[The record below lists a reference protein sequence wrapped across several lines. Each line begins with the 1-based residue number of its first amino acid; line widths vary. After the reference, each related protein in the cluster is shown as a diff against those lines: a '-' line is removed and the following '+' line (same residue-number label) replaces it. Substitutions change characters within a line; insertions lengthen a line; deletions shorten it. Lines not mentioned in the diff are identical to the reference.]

1 MARHSAASIRRLGT
15 VSLVVLL
22 VVMAA
27 AFNLQK
33 FPGFK
38 GTDYHVQLADA
49 SGLHKG
55 NMVQVAGIR
64 VGRVSAI
71 HIGGDHVTVDVNVK
85 DATLGDKTQASVQVL
100 NLLGEKYLELTPKGS
115 GKMEGG
121 DTIPV
126 SRTNGSYDIVATLG
140 ELTTTTEAI
149 NVPRLSQAL
158 TTLGDTVNAASP
170 HIRST
175 FTGLSRISKAI
186 ATRDESIQQLLGRA
200 DRVTDLLSERRGDLV
215 TLMKQGEL
223 VFQELIARRQVI
235 HSLLVNAE
243 KLAVQLR
250 GVATDNQA
258 QIGDALKQLDT
269 ALRFLRGREKQID
282 DDADEPRPLR
292 LDPDQHHRHRPLV
305 RRLRPQPRQHREP
318 RRVQDGES
326 AGVMNRLQCPHD
338 RRRRGGRTPRCDLLR
353 LPGRGQSTQRVTA
366 YFDRT
371 VSLYKG
377 SEVRVMG
384 VNIGTVTAVV
394 PEGDRVRVSMEY
406 DAEYK
411 LPADAKAA
419 IVTPTLTAD
428 RFVQIAPAYTGGQV
442 MADNARIDLPKT
454 GTPVELDRIYQSL
467 SDLTQALGPNGANK
481 DGALNTLLTAGSKA
495 LRGNGSSA
503 TRRCSTC
510 RRPCRPSVT
519 AAVRCSTRSRT
530 CRS

>member
-1 MARHSAASIRRLGT
+1 M
-15 VSLVVLL
+15 LL

-64 VGRVSAI
+64 VGRVARSTSAA
-71 HIGGDHVTVDVNVK
+71 TTSPSTSNVK

-115 GKMEGG
+115 GKMDGG

-126 SRTNGSYDIVATLG
+126 SRTNGSYDIVATLS

-175 FTGLSRISKAI
+175 FTGLSRISQAI

-200 DRVTDLLSERRGDLV
+200 DRVTELLSQRRGDLV

-223 VFQELIARRQVI
+223 VFQELIARREVI

-269 ALRFLRGREKQID
+269 ALKFLRGREKQID
-282 DDADEPRPLR
+282 ETLTNLGPYASILINIIGTGPWFDAFVPNLGE
-292 LDPDQHHRHRPLV
+292 
-305 RRLRPQPRQHREP
+305 HREP

-326 AGVMNRLQCPHD
+326 AELMNRISS
-338 RRRRGGRTPRCDLLR
+338 RTIAVVAAVVLLAGDLLR
-353 LPGRGQSTQRVTA
+353 LPGRGRDAATSRRTST
-366 YFDRT
+366 
-371 VSLYKG
+371 
-377 SEVRVMG
+377 
-384 VNIGTVTAVV
+384 
-394 PEGDRVRVSMEY
+394 
-406 DAEYK
+406 
-411 LPADAKAA
+411 
-419 IVTPTLTAD
+419 
-428 RFVQIAPAYTGGQV
+428 
-442 MADNARIDLPKT
+442 AR
-454 GTPVELDRIYQSL
+454 
-467 SDLTQALGPNGANK
+467 
-481 DGALNTLLTAGSKA
+481 
-495 LRGNGSSA
+495 
-503 TRRCSTC
+503 
-510 RRPCRPSVT
+510 
-519 AAVRCSTRSRT
+519 
-530 CRS
+530 